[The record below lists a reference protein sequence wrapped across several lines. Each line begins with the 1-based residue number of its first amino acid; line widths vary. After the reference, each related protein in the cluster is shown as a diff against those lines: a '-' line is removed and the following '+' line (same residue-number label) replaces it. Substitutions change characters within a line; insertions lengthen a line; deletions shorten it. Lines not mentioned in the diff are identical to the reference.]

1 MRLLSQKRNGFILFE
16 SLTALIISVS
26 VIFTLTLCVTEQ
38 FKLID
43 KWEQRVNAHKII
55 LLYPEGQ
62 DVSRKIVIKNRVY
75 YFSKTQ
81 NKYQVMVNKNVYQI
95 EK

>member
-1 MRLLSQKRNGFILFE
+1 MSQKRNGFILFE

-55 LLYPEGQ
+55 LLYLEGQ

-75 YFSKTQ
+75 YFSQTQ